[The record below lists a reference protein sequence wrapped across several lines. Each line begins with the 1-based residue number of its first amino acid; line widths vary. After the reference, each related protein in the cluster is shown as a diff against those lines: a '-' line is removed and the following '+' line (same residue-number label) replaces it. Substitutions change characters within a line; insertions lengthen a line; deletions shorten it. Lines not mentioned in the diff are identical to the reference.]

1 MTRGSRCDRRL
12 LPVPIDPLQLR
23 LVLSRFPTGV
33 TIVGTR
39 HQPEGVCG
47 LTVNAFASVSLE
59 PPLVLVCVDR
69 TSNTHGCIE
78 ASGAFTVNVL
88 ATGHE
93 ELAKAFAQKRD
104 DKFGGVP
111 HRLTA
116 DGAPI
121 MDGVVAWLECG
132 VRDVLEGGDHTIF
145 MGEVRAAEEGDG
157 RPLVFFRSGF
167 TTTVNE

>member
-1 MTRGSRCDRRL
+1 M
-12 LPVPIDPLQLR
+12 PFDPLQLR
-23 LVLSRFPTGV
+23 RVLSRFPTGV

-78 ASGAFTVNVL
+78 ASGVFTVNVL

-93 ELAKAFAQKRD
+93 DLAISFAKKADEKFA
-104 DKFGGVP
+104 GVG
-111 HRLTA
+111 HRLTD

-121 MDGVVAWLECG
+121 MDGVVAWLECD